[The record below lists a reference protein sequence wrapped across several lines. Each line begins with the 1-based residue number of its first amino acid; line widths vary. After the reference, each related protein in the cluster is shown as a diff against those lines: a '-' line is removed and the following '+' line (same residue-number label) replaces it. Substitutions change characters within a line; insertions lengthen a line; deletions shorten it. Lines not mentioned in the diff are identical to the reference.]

1 MLPAGPS
8 FERLALNRVTFGA
21 REDDLRKVA
30 DIGWTAWV
38 EEQLTPPDGDE
49 ERVANHIA
57 TRSMHIAYAVQLPA
71 GNSPGWPAVDERRG
85 LNYLNAD
92 LPQIWDMVA
101 KTEISVAPNER
112 RRIQRELAAATWMRH
127 THARYQLREFMADF
141 WNCHFNIGRQE
152 DVYGA
157 ASLAY
162 FDKHVTRPRVFGNF
176 RDLLEAVAS
185 SAAML
190 RYLNNAAS
198 GSVKPTEN
206 YVREL
211 LELHTLGAPVYW
223 GVEAP
228 ANIRTV
234 AVGSFKANAGFTDQ
248 DIVQAARAFSG
259 WTVEQGQQGSNG
271 KLPFTGRFIFNPVQH
286 SGNAGRFMGLDLS
299 RSQGIAQGRMIL
311 DILAAHPATAQFVC
325 EKLCRRIF
333 GDTPPPAAVARA
345 VAAWMA
351 NREKPDQ
358 IKYVLR
364 AVLLGPEIG
373 MPASKVRRPYERLIA
388 LFRTTSMI
396 VHAYDGASDA
406 LGDLGDGM
414 FAWPTPE
421 GRPDHDSHW
430 LAKPANLQ
438 YWNLM
443 FHLLDHPAFN
453 TSFTNQTPPEI
464 LASPSGVVEHWVG
477 KMVGYALRPAGMK
490 ALIDDVQ
497 QEGRGFMAAY
507 RSRGAKNIEDALR
520 RLAVLIATSPEFAL
534 R

>member
-1 MLPAGPS
+1 MLPAAPS

-21 REDDLRKVA
+21 REDDVRRVK
-30 DIGWTAWV
+30 DIGWKAWV

-49 ERVANHIA
+49 ERVAAHIKS
-57 TRSMHIAYAVQLPA
+57 RSMHIAYAVQLPA
-71 GNSPGWPAVDERRG
+71 GNSPGWPAVDERRA
-85 LNYLNAD
+85 LTYLDAD
-92 LPQIWDMVA
+92 LPQIWEMVA
-101 KTEISVAPNER
+101 KTEISIAPNER
-112 RRIQRELAAATWMRH
+112 RRIQQELAAATWIRH

-141 WNCHFNIGRQE
+141 WNTHFNIGRQE
-152 DVYGA
+152 DIYGA

-162 FDKHVTRPRVFGNF
+162 FDAHVTRPRVFGNF
-176 RDLLEAVAS
+176 RDLLEAVAG

-211 LELHTLGAPVYW
+211 LELHTLGARVYR
-223 GVEAP
+223 GVDAP
-228 ANIRTV
+228 GDMGTV
-234 AVGSFKANAGFTDQ
+234 TAGAFKVNAGFTDQ

-259 WTVEQGQQGSNG
+259 WTVEQGQDGPKG
-271 KLPFTGRFIFNPVQH
+271 KLPFTGRFVFNPVQH
-286 SGNAGRFMGLDLS
+286 SANAGQFMGVDLT
-299 RSQGIAQGRMIL
+299 RAKDIAQGRMIL
-311 DILAAHPATAQFVC
+311 DIVAAHPATAQFVC

-333 GDTPPPAAVARA
+333 GDAPPPAVIARA
-345 VAAWMA
+345 AAAWTA
-351 NREKPDQ
+351 NRGKPDQ
-358 IKYVLR
+358 IKHVLR
-364 AVLLGPEIG
+364 AVLLGPEVG
-373 MPASKVRRPYERLIA
+373 AAASKVRRPYERLIA
-388 LFRTTSMI
+388 LFRTTSMT

-414 FAWPTPE
+414 FAWPTPD
-421 GRPDHDSHW
+421 GRPDHDAHW

-453 TSFTNQTPPEI
+453 TSFTDQTPPEV

-477 KMVGYALRPAGMK
+477 KMVGYTLRPAGMK
-490 ALIDDVQ
+490 ALMDDVQ

-507 RSRGAKNIEDALR
+507 RTKGAANIENALR
-520 RLAVLIATSPEFAL
+520 RLVVLIATSPEFAM